1 MFPVQGSQQMNNASW
16 SQVHSSSS
24 QSSITY
30 LNIWNSIKFVKNS
43 IFNIRAATGVVR
55 IRSCI
60 VGITFLVIGAVIA
73 VLAVHI
79 LLASFDDKLN
89 LLAVRVRDVR
99 DVRAF
104 RVGLELLHDLLEEA
118 FDGGA
123 GLETGAGHDQYQHSC
138 RIIWQYFNK
147 VFILIVTN
155 AFSNH
160 LVLYVS
166 CPDKAN

>member
-30 LNIWNSIKFVKNS
+30 LNIWNSIKFVKNP

-73 VLAVHI
+73 VLAA
-79 LLASFDDKLN
+79 LASFVDNLN
-89 LLAVRVRDVR
+89 LLAVRVGDVG
-99 DVRAF
+99 DGRAF
-104 RVGLELLHDLLEEA
+104 RVGPELLHDLLEEA
-118 FDGGA
+118 FDGGT
-123 GLETGAGHDQYQHSC
+123 GLDTGAGHDQEQHCC
-138 RIIWQYFNK
+138 RIIGQYFNK
-147 VFILIVTN
+147 IFILIVTN